1 MPAFKIFLMI
11 LFFALVAFGQ
21 EASLTL
27 NQSIRLALDNNPNIQ
42 IQQNTLK
49 QSELSYLQTY
59 SGILPTLD
67 FSANTG
73 HTEVGTG
80 IIYQYIPTSGR
91 TEAVETDPSYQQ
103 NNSLTFSANW
113 TIIDR
118 FYSYFNI
125 QKGYIDQKAAEYD
138 YEAKRNSII
147 LDVKT
152 KFYDAL
158 QYQKL
163 VEVRKVAV
171 ERSEEQLRKQRIAFQ
186 IGSATR
192 LDTLKARVNLNTD
205 RVSYINSVN
214 ALKQAKYVLNVV
226 LGQRPNN
233 AISLSEAGIPKQLTP
248 NQSMLQNGYGFEF
261 NPSLESSR
269 LQSESSEYAS
279 SSALTAFFPSLT
291 ANYRYNRSN
300 PESDLAF
307 FNEYDFNWNQS
318 YGFSL
323 NWNLFNGFSDYL
335 NYEKAIIAERT
346 QKLAEK
352 QLELTLSQSLEAA
365 FDNYRS
371 AIEVIN
377 INEANLES
385 ASEDYRLATERRA
398 VGSATQL
405 EVRDAQVNLTLA
417 EQSLV
422 EARFNALKALA
433 QIEELTGKGYQ
444 ANE

>member
-214 ALKQAKYVLNVV
+214 AL
-226 LGQRPNN
+226 
-233 AISLSEAGIPKQLTP
+233 T
-248 NQSMLQNGYGFEF
+248 
-261 NPSLESSR
+261 
-269 LQSESSEYAS
+269 
-279 SSALTAFFPSLT
+279 
-291 ANYRYNRSN
+291 
-300 PESDLAF
+300 
-307 FNEYDFNWNQS
+307 
-318 YGFSL
+318 
-323 NWNLFNGFSDYL
+323 
-335 NYEKAIIAERT
+335 
-346 QKLAEK
+346 
-352 QLELTLSQSLEAA
+352 
-365 FDNYRS
+365 
-371 AIEVIN
+371 
-377 INEANLES
+377 
-385 ASEDYRLATERRA
+385 
-398 VGSATQL
+398 
-405 EVRDAQVNLTLA
+405 
-417 EQSLV
+417 
-422 EARFNALKALA
+422 
-433 QIEELTGKGYQ
+433 
-444 ANE
+444 

>member
-163 VEVRKVAV
+163 VEVR
-171 ERSEEQLRKQRIAFQ
+171 
-186 IGSATR
+186 
-192 LDTLKARVNLNTD
+192 
-205 RVSYINSVN
+205 
-214 ALKQAKYVLNVV
+214 
-226 LGQRPNN
+226 
-233 AISLSEAGIPKQLTP
+233 
-248 NQSMLQNGYGFEF
+248 
-261 NPSLESSR
+261 
-269 LQSESSEYAS
+269 
-279 SSALTAFFPSLT
+279 
-291 ANYRYNRSN
+291 
-300 PESDLAF
+300 
-307 FNEYDFNWNQS
+307 
-318 YGFSL
+318 L

-335 NYEKAIIAERT
+335 NYEKAIIAERNQAIVKART
-346 QKLAEK
+346 ERNIK
-352 QLELTLSQSLEAA
+352 QSLLAA
-365 FDNYRS
+365 YDNYQS
-371 AIEVIN
+371 AIEVIK
-377 INEANLES
+377 INELNLES
-385 ASEDYRLATERRA
+385 ASEEYRLATERRI

-405 EVRDAQVNLTLA
+405 EVRDAQVNLTRA